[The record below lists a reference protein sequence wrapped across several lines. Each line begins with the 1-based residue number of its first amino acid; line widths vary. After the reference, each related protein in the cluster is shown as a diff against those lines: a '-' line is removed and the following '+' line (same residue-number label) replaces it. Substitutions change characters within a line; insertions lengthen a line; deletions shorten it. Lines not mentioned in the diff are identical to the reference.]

1 MRSKQLTVRPTP
13 TSCCAKTEECGDL
26 SPSSPDENSGII
38 CFSNI
43 VARTF
48 GTKHYGMIW
57 GAIFMIKGFGDA
69 VGVPLLAGVADSPM
83 GWNGTFIISIIGMII
98 AVVFMLLTRKE
109 RKLAELEKEA
119 RSPRGVMA

>member
-1 MRSKQLTVRPTP
+1 
-13 TSCCAKTEECGDL
+13 
-26 SPSSPDENSGII
+26 
-38 CFSNI
+38 
-43 VARTF
+43 
-48 GTKHYGMIW
+48 MIW

-69 VGVPLLAGVADSPM
+69 VGVPLLASVADSPM